1 MKIIHAVESNLHHHT
16 DFKDGYKELDNFRGT
31 ICQPLIRLFV
41 FNHLVGADLSF
52 RKNICSFTTRQ
63 NRCQEKQLFIVVT
76 RLSLKGQS

>member
-52 RKNICSFTTRQ
+52 RKNIAHLLHARTDVKRNS
-63 NRCQEKQLFIVVT
+63 
-76 RLSLKGQS
+76 S